1 MHLTLSI
8 PALLFPAI
16 SLSMLAYNA
25 RYLAIAALIRQLH
38 QRYQETESAAI
49 GLQVKQLRKRL
60 TIIKNMQAVAIMSF
74 LLAVVT
80 MFLIYVEL
88 DFWANLVFGVSLFA
102 LMISLILS
110 FIEVQLST
118 KALSIQLEDIAPQ
131 SQNVVLIT
139 KYLLQL
145 QIIKTLITFIII
157 HSHKGNNINL
167 FNPNLFYDL
176 FFSLNF
182 SIVISK
188 KNLKGLP

>member
-1 MHLTLSI
+1 MQLTLSI

-38 QRYQETESAAI
+38 QRYKETESAAI

-102 LMISLILS
+102 LMISLVLS
-110 FIEVQLST
+110 LIEVQLST
-118 KALSIQLEDIAPQ
+118 KALGIQLKDMDA
-131 SQNVVLIT
+131 S
-139 KYLLQL
+139 
-145 QIIKTLITFIII
+145 
-157 HSHKGNNINL
+157 
-167 FNPNLFYDL
+167 
-176 FFSLNF
+176 
-182 SIVISK
+182 
-188 KNLKGLP
+188 